1 MEGSRKGKIKK
12 RDKKKDDRDEMEKDA
27 EKKDTKIVMWRN
39 FVCLDFSMK
48 IYNQIYKPGKQD
60 QYLKEIMK
68 RKELMWGNG
77 I

>member
-1 MEGSRKGKIKK
+1 
-12 RDKKKDDRDEMEKDA
+12 
-27 EKKDTKIVMWRN
+27 
-39 FVCLDFSMK
+39 MK